1 LFADRVQY
9 GLGIWMLA
17 VGAGSVQAGWP
28 ANFAILAL
36 AGGGGFLAAA
46 AFILARGRRAQPQS

>member
-1 LFADRVQY
+1 
-9 GLGIWMLA
+9 MLA

-46 AFILARGRRAQPQS
+46 AFILARARRAQPQS